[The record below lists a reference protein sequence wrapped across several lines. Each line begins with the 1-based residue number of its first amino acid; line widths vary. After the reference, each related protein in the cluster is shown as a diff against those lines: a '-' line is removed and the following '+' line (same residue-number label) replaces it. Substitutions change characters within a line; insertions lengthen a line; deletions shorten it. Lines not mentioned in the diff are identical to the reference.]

1 MPDLWTPGSA
11 GPLDQFV
18 ERLERQI
25 RAVAEKAGVERAYVE
40 VELTDGSRFAVD
52 SVSAEPGFGFVTLSP
67 HPDDDRAAPASLVVP
82 LGAIRRIEID
92 RVDEEEHPV
101 GFTPSVRK

>member
-40 VELTDGSRFAVD
+40 VELSDGSRFAVD

-92 RVDEEEHPV
+92 RVDEKEHPF
-101 GFTPSVRK
+101 GFTPSTP

>member
-1 MPDLWTPGSA
+1 MPDLWTPGAA

-25 RAVAEKAGVERAYVE
+25 REVAEKAGVERAYVE
-40 VELTDGSRFAVD
+40 VELSDGSRFAVD

-92 RVDEEEHPV
+92 RVDEKEHPF
-101 GFTPSVRK
+101 GFTPSSS

>member
-11 GPLDQFV
+11 GPLDQFG

-92 RVDEEEHPV
+92 RVDEEEHPF
-101 GFTPSVRK
+101 GFTPSSP